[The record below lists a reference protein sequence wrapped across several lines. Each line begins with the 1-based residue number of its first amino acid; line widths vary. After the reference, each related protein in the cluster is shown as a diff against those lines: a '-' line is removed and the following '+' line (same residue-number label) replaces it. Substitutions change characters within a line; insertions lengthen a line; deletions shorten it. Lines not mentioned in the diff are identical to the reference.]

1 MPEPL
6 RCVPQDALIT
16 GWDFSTGSV
25 KCLAFDLAGTVVAEY
40 RGPTDLWTANGV
52 MELSLMQLEGQA
64 RESVRSIGGM
74 LRDIGR
80 LDDWAAGGISATHH
94 TAGRIDRFNNQV
106 RRAIGWDDQTLAEY
120 HKLGLERLGGADAA
134 TALTGGPWAVRYS
147 LSHLVKDEATL
158 PVEDWVRTK
167 WMLLHGPLA
176 AGYLTGH
183 FGSTSLSSAASTG
196 ILDLRTG
203 RWRKEMLA
211 AIANPVLRE
220 LAWQQLPALADMNHP
235 IGPLSESIAADAALT
250 PACRPL
256 VFPTLDDQAA
266 GLVGGGAVA
275 DGEAAVIL
283 GTSAVV
289 NASSDALPGTSN
301 LDAMLLNW
309 DAKKLWMRCYSNGD
323 QFLKRIVGDSPDW
336 KQLEKAADAAGP
348 GARGAEVLPFVKP
361 ERSLG
366 VDKERFEWVTPT
378 QDVGEQTRA
387 GFEALAYLIGVAV
400 KAHEKARGSK
410 LARVAVSG
418 GNARSTLLCQIL
430 ASVLNR
436 RVERLVSEEGPALG
450 AAVTALA
457 GYETH
462 LRRRR
467 GVAGGFGVADAVATM
482 VRYRDP
488 VEPRPEWVPVYEQG
502 LKRFEERI
510 K

>member
-6 RCVPQDALIT
+6 RCVPDDALIT

-25 KCLAFDLAGTVVAEY
+25 KCLAFDLSGTVVAEY
-40 RGPTDLWTANGV
+40 RGPTDLWTADGV
-52 MELSLMQLEGQA
+52 MELSLLQLEGQA
-64 RESVRSIGGM
+64 RASVRHIAGL
-74 LRDIGR
+74 LREIGR
-80 LDDWAAGGISATHH
+80 LGDWVAGGISATHH
-94 TAGRIDRFNNQV
+94 TAGRIDRFHNQV
-106 RRAIGWDDQTLAEY
+106 RRAIAWDDQTLADY
-120 HKLGLERLGGADAA
+120 QKIGIERLGGKEAA
-134 TALTGGPWAVRYS
+134 TALTGGPWAERYS
-147 LSHLVKDEATL
+147 LSHLVKDEVHL
-158 PVEDWVRTK
+158 PIEDWVRTQ

-176 AGYLTGH
+176 AGYLTGC

-203 RWRKEMLA
+203 RWQKDMLN

-235 IGPLSESIAADAALT
+235 IGPVMGVDGCES
-250 PACRPL
+250 L

-275 DGEAAVIL
+275 DGEAAIIL

-289 NASSDALPGTSN
+289 NASSNKLPGTDK

-323 QFLKRIVGDSPDW
+323 QFLKAIVGDHPDW
-336 KQLEKAADAAGP
+336 KQLEQAAEDAGAG
-348 GARGAEVLPFVKP
+348 AKGAEVLPFVKP

-366 VDKERFEWVTPT
+366 VTKPRFEWITAGK
-378 QDVGEQTRA
+378 DIGEETRA

-410 LARVAVSG
+410 LLRVALSG

-436 RVERLVSEEGPALG
+436 PIERLVSEEGPALG

-457 GYETH
+457 GYETY

-467 GVAGGFGVADAVATM
+467 GMTGAFGVADAVATL
-482 VRYRDP
+482 VRYREQ
-488 VEPRPEWVPVYEQG
+488 VEPRTEWVSTYEQG
-502 LKRFEERI
+502 LKRFEGRI
-510 K
+510 TM